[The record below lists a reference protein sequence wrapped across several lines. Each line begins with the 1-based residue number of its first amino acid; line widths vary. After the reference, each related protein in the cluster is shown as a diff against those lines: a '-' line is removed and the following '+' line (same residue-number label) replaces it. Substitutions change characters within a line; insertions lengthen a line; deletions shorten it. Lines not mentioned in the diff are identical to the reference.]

1 MAVSSSSLKKVFYL
15 HILLSEY
22 LFAIYDFSLM
32 PQLYP
37 GTTSIT
43 CELAGNTIICPPSD
57 PLNWNLYFSKTA
69 EQILYTLK
77 NHGCSKN
84 VSAQKKNKTKKQT
97 NKKKTSNWL
106 LESCGF

>member
-1 MAVSSSSLKKVFYL
+1 
-15 HILLSEY
+15 
-22 LFAIYDFSLM
+22 M